1 VTNEGDIE
9 TKDERLDAVDC
20 LRLFVDT
27 KCTIIIGMGA
37 SVKREDFQ
45 AKFEQYCQEHGV
57 EPPSPQM
64 LASILQKCYRTVF
77 PGTVRDFR
85 GAVPVWMNLHLKDEQ
100 RGGGA

>member
-64 LASILQKCYRTVF
+64 LQTILLKCYRVIF
-77 PGTVRDFR
+77 PGTLRDYG
-85 GAVPVWMNLHLKDEQ
+85 GAVPVWMNLHLKDDQ